1 MENNFQQEIISEI
14 SKYQRIIERIELNK
28 ITTHCN
34 LIEDDEEP
42 ETPEQ
47 IREFIKYSHTSVAG
61 LIDKINMLRNEYET
75 VIGKVCPV

>member
-1 MENNFQQEIISEI
+1 MEHTFQQEIISEI

-28 ITTHCN
+28 ITTHCS

-47 IREFIKYSHTSVAG
+47 IREFIKYSQISIVNI
-61 LIDKINMLRNEYET
+61 IDRINMLRNEYET
-75 VIGKVCPV
+75 VIGEVCPV